1 MEFAGRS
8 FFVTKNNVISKFRDA
23 VYQKVRY
30 RPDAILDLI
39 DALTVAGYVSSPVA
53 ISESPL
59 FHRKFSSVYDV
70 LLEGEFEVEQLCDLL
85 VACQPI
91 ESETIAGYEVYA
103 TDATPNERMAAE
115 TLPDRGA
122 LKAQQNEPVRYGHK
136 YSWLVRL
143 VQSGTSWVAPVD
155 VRRISTQST
164 DTKLAAEQ
172 VAALAQRNPRPKVI
186 TADSRY
192 RDRHFLGIFAHLEN
206 TFALVRL
213 QNNQKLS
220 EAPVP
225 KPEGSRGA
233 PRKHGADFQ
242 LSAITRAPDA
252 SEEFLL
258 GKQKVR
264 IKAWH
269 KLHFKRFAS
278 VVGTVVCVEFLKEDG
293 TPRYKRPIWLF
304 WTGPETV
311 SLQDLCCMYLW
322 RFAIEHLFR
331 FLKQH
336 MGLNSNRSP
345 DLVSTEKWMWLC
357 ALAYWQLLLMRNLVT
372 PNRPAWHPRYKDGQV
387 HPLTPAQV
395 QRSALAFLLQSGTP
409 ARNTRPAGKGLG
421 RQNDYRP
428 TPRKRYEVIFKTKK
442 ALNQPQTC

>member
-1 MEFAGRS
+1 MS
-8 FFVTKNNVISKFRDA
+8 KNNVLSKFRDA
-23 VYQKVRY
+23 VYQEVRY

-39 DALTVAGYVSSPVA
+39 DALTIAGYVGSPVA

-59 FHRKFSSVYDV
+59 FRRKFSSVYDV
-70 LLEGEFEVEQLCDLL
+70 LLEGEIEVERLRDLL
-85 VACQPI
+85 VACQPA

-103 TDATPNERMAAE
+103 VDATPNERMAAE

-143 VQSGTSWVAPVD
+143 VQSGTSWVAPTD
-155 VRRISTQST
+155 VQRIRTKST

-172 VAALAQRNPRPKVI
+172 VQALAGRNPRPKVI

-192 RDRHFLGIFAHLEN
+192 RDRHFLGIFAHQEN

-220 EAPVP
+220 QAPVP

-233 PRKHGADFQ
+233 PHKHGADFQ
-242 LSAITRAPDA
+242 LSALSRPPDA
-252 SEEFLL
+252 SEEFFL

-264 IKAWH
+264 LRAWH

-278 VVGTVVCVEFLKEDG
+278 IVGTVVCIEFLKEDG

-304 WTGPETV
+304 WTGPEDVT
-311 SLQDLCCMYLW
+311 LQDLCRMYLW

-372 PNRPAWHPRYKDGQV
+372 PNRPAWHPHRKHGQV
-387 HPLTPAQV
+387 RPLTPAQV
-395 QRSALAFLLQSGTP
+395 QRSALAYLLQSGTP
-409 ARNTRPAGKGLG
+409 ARNTRPAGKGHG
-421 RQNDYRP
+421 RQKGYRP
-428 TPRKRYEVIFKTKK
+428 ASRTRYEVVFKTKK
-442 ALNQPQTC
+442 ALKQPQIC